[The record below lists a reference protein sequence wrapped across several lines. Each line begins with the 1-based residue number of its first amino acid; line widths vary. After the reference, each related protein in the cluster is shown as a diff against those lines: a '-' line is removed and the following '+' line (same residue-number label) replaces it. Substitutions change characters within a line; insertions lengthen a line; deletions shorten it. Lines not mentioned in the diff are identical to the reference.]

1 MDTDYEHI
9 DKQRQGPWG
18 VWPTVAFSIIIAIV
32 YILIQVIIL
41 LVFIGAAIL
50 RDPNLNIGRFA
61 NTLPT
66 NGLFQTIAVCAVAPF
81 TIGLVVLFVNIRREM
96 TIKQYLGFRRLDW
109 RELLK
114 WCLVFVLFAACFDTV
129 TFLINRPIIPEFM
142 VSIYKTAYC
151 TPLLWIAFVVV
162 APLTEEIFFRGFL
175 FKGIKNSKIGPVGAI
190 IITSLAWS
198 ALHTQYDAY
207 GIVVIFMGGLLLGFA
222 RAKSHSIYPPVV
234 MHALQNAIATFEV
247 VIYLRIVPN
256 MG

>member
-1 MDTDYEHI
+1 MYTDYEHTGEQ
-9 DKQRQGPWG
+9 KRGPWG
-18 VWPTVAFSIIIAIV
+18 LWPTLAFSVIIAIV

-41 LVFIGAAIL
+41 AIFIGVAML
-50 RDPNLNIGRFA
+50 RDPNLNINKFA

-81 TIGLVVLFVNIRREM
+81 TVGLIVLFVKIRKEV
-96 TIKQYLGFRRLDW
+96 TIKQYLGFRSLGW
-109 RELLK
+109 KELSK
-114 WCLVFVLFAACFDTV
+114 WCLIFILFAACFDTL

-142 VSIYKTAYC
+142 VSMYKTAYF
-151 TPLLWIAFVVV
+151 TPLLWLAFIIV

-207 GIVVIFMGGLLLGFA
+207 GIVVIFLGGLLLGFA
-222 RAKSHSIYPPVV
+222 RAKSNSIYPPVV
-234 MHALQNAIATFEV
+234 MHVLQNAIATIEV

-256 MG
+256 IS